1 MLRQQMQP
9 IASLIN
15 SLRDHYTTTQYLSRA
30 PSSANPIPLTSR
42 RATPA
47 SNTRSQTQ
55 SSVTISPA
63 AHTYLGDV
71 EDHCIMII
79 ASLDQMR
86 TQSDN
91 MISLI
96 FNTMGAYQNESMR
109 QLTFVTILFLPL
121 TFLSGYFGMNFEEFG
136 ALKNDVR

>member
-15 SLRDHYTTTQYLSRA
+15 SLRDHYNTDALLRNPQSTASTRRNLSPRQ
-30 PSSANPIPLTSR
+30 SA
-42 RATPA
+42 
-47 SNTRSQTQ
+47 QTA
-55 SSVTISPA
+55 VTISPA

-121 TFLSGYFGMNFEEFG
+121 TFLSGFFGMNFEEFPS
-136 ALKNDVR
+136 LQNDVK